1 MANYIKIYVDKTKE
15 GIKSTLSQPL
25 PNPFSTPQPQTPQ
38 SKPQTQTPQP
48 ANPPRPASQP
58 APTAAPAA
66 QAVVEKEMENEVVK
80 ETPKKQKGPSIWKKM
95 VLKIK
100 KPWVVAAVVI
110 FLVTAVN
117 GFFLL
122 GLYQKDNFL
131 TNLAKSGTE
140 KVLGTVTGKT
150 EKSNNLQ
157 ANDSLVAEVGSFFIL
172 PNEEAEIAT
181 ITDVETLRKTED
193 FFDVAENGDKLLVYK
208 KAKKVILYRPG
219 EKKIVAVAPLLED
232 NSPTPSQTR

>member
-38 SKPQTQTPQP
+38 PKPQPQP
-48 ANPPRPASQP
+48 QPPVQKPTPPPQP
-58 APTAAPAA
+58 
-66 QAVVEKEMENEVVK
+66 EVVK
-80 ETPKKQKGPSIWKKM
+80 ETAEPEKVEKPKEEVRETPKKQKGPSIWKKT

-110 FLVTAVN
+110 FLVTALN

-122 GLYQKDNFL
+122 GLYQKGNFL

-181 ITDVETLRKTED
+181 ITDVDTLRKTED